1 MHHDNPQVAAGESS
15 AERALNKIRK
25 LLKLGNDER
34 GNEQERETALRQA
47 FALMAKHNLD
57 IAEVGSTEQQEKRE
71 EQRATMSVY
80 PWARGIAHSLAQLFF
95 CSYFFSR
102 GRGKS
107 AVHSFVGQ
115 TSNAITAREMSEYVI
130 ASVFKEL
137 RARYG
142 SDTSPEAR
150 AFAMGVEAALRR
162 RCVALRQEAGKAAE
176 AESTGRALMLVNL
189 YDSEKSA
196 NDAWVAAN
204 VGGLAVSKDR
214 TKGVG
219 GAAYRDGKAH
229 GDSINLS
236 RQVGGTKA
244 GALRLK

>member
-1 MHHDNPQVAAGESS
+1 MTTDQAKVLE
-15 AERALNKIRK
+15 KVRK

-47 FALMAKHNLD
+47 FALLAKHNLD
-57 IAEVGSTEQQEKRE
+57 IAEVGSTEAQEKRE

-80 PWARGIAHSLAQLFF
+80 PWARGIAHALAQLFF
-95 CSYFFSR
+95 CSYFFAR

-115 TSNAITAREMSEYVI
+115 SSNAITAREMSEYVI
-130 ASVFKEL
+130 ANVFKEL

-150 AFAMGVEAALRR
+150 AFAMGVEAALHV
-162 RCVALRQEAGKAAE
+162 RCRQLRAEAERAAE
-176 AESTGRALMLVNL
+176 GESTGRSLVLASL
-189 YDSEKSA
+189 YASEKTE
-196 NDAWVAAN
+196 NEAWIKQN
-204 VGGLAVSKDR
+204 VGGLVVQADR
-214 TKGVG
+214 TKATG
-219 GAAYRDGKAH
+219 GAAYRAGKEH
-229 GDSINLS
+229 GNAINLS
-236 RQVGGTKA
+236 RQVGAANK